1 MNTLE
6 EMCIHGI
13 DVSRLVS
20 QIHHIMYFQF
30 SVACYF
36 TILYTV
42 HAMTI
47 QLHGQC
53 HINIIIADRQ

>member
-6 EMCIHGI
+6 EMSIHGI

-20 QIHHIMYFQF
+20 RIHHIMYFQL

-36 TILYTV
+36 TILYR
-42 HAMTI
+42 I
-47 QLHGQC
+47 EG
-53 HINIIIADRQ
+53 NFGGSNFGE